1 MPTQN
6 PPQQPPWYGVA
17 GIDGFVPIYQPEAR
31 WCWWELQEIYMGPT
45 GPGEN
50 RYVPKVG
57 DFVMDKSTAVTYECI
72 HVDTTT
78 LVSTLR
84 IKKLQAPPEVD
95 DDDQLLSVH
104 GYNVNTYR
112 LYYDDSV
119 VPHVIN
125 IDRRLFVGG
134 TDISFIKVFR
144 GVDLSPSGKVI
155 SMQLDSNGQFL
166 SENVMLELAAIDS
179 HTNHCMYTT
188 KEAYTREN
196 LTNGETCTAVT
207 YSDAGHVVSVER
219 LRVIATSFIR
229 DVTAGTKYVSG
240 ISLESPF
247 LSQSSATIL
256 EFPMN
261 IPVQAMN
268 LIGVVHYSDGSVV
281 KHPVDGTKFSVLG
294 LNTYVATQPGQT
306 FPIVIRYLIGA
317 NEQAVGSAAMSV
329 TADNKYVGVPMTLK
343 TLVQDGAYT
352 VKLYGYPV
360 WVDAAT
366 GYRMEYWLYNLDR
379 TIRINATPYVSINTS
394 VSPFDPKGYGILQR
408 LSVSVNLRNLSAAF
422 KPYIHTQTLDL
433 VLRKP
438 GTDRETNWTVGFD
451 PGQDPPYGINTH
463 ARVKMVNAGLW
474 LYNVGSHAST
484 QQEWLDMLYYR
495 TKPLYDRTL
504 EVAPVVPTHFSII
517 TSNSNNTYPIDMWD
531 TTFSVAT
538 NIGYNTTIYV
548 RFIKRTV
555 NDDIELA
562 IAGLICWDDATL

>member
-6 PPQQPPWYGVA
+6 PPWFGVA
-17 GIDGFVPIYQPEAR
+17 GNDGFVPIYQPEAR

-57 DFVMDKSTAVTYECI
+57 DFVMDKTTAVTYECI
-72 HVDTTT
+72 AVDVTT
-78 LVSTLR
+78 LIPTLR

-95 DDDQLLSVH
+95 DEDQLISMY

-125 IDRRLFVGG
+125 IDRRLFIGG
-134 TDISFIKVFR
+134 TDASFIKIFR
-144 GVDLSPSGKVI
+144 GVDISPTGKVI

-196 LTNGETCTAVT
+196 LTNGETCVAVV

-219 LRVIATSFIR
+219 LRVVATSFIR
-229 DVTAGTKYVSG
+229 DVTAGTKYISH

-247 LSQSSATIL
+247 LSQSSSTVL

-268 LIGVVHYSDGSVV
+268 LIGVVHYSDGSIV
-281 KHPVDGTKFSVLG
+281 KHPVDGTKFGVMG
-294 LNTYVATQPGQT
+294 LNSYVATQPGQT
-306 FPIVIRYLIGA
+306 FPIAVRYLIGP
-317 NEQAVGSAAMSV
+317 NEQAVGSAAVSV
-329 TADNKYVGVPMTLK
+329 TADNKYVAIPMTLK

-360 WVDAAT
+360 WIDAAT
-366 GYRMEYWLYNLDR
+366 GYRMEWWLYNLDR
-379 TIRINATPYVSINTS
+379 TIRINATPYVTINAS
-394 VSPFDPKGYGILQR
+394 VGAFRPKDYGILQR
-408 LSVSVNLRNLSAAF
+408 LSVSLNLQNVSAAF
-422 KPYIHTQTLDL
+422 KPYIHTQTLDV
-433 VLRKP
+433 VLRTP
-438 GTDRETNWTVGFD
+438 GTDRMTNWTIGFD
-451 PGQDPPYGINTH
+451 PSQNPEYGINTH
-463 ARVKMVNAGLW
+463 ARVKMINSNLW
-474 LYNVGSHAST
+474 LINVGSGAST
-484 QQEWLDMLYYR
+484 QAEWLDLLYSR

-504 EVAPVVPTHFSII
+504 EIAPVVPTHFTIV
-517 TSNSNNTYPIDMWD
+517 TANGRFTYPIADWN
-531 TTFSVAT
+531 TTFSYTSGLA
-538 NIGYNTTIYV
+538 YNANVYV
-548 RFIKRTV
+548 QFIKRTV

-562 IAGLICWDDATL
+562 VAGLICWDDMTLVP